1 MKGENKLTASH
12 LGRRVCI
19 YVRQSTQMQV
29 QIHPESTRRQYD
41 LRSRAL
47 ELGWR
52 AEQIV
57 VVDEDLGKSASDI
70 GRVREGYQ
78 RLLGE
83 IVSGQVG
90 AILSVEISRLARQD
104 SEGHKVVEVA
114 ALMETLLIDESQIY
128 DPRLSDDRLMLGLKV
143 LLSSNEIRQMSQR
156 MEENRV
162 RKAQRGELRLKLPVG
177 LVNEGGGKIGLDP
190 NEAVQGAVR
199 QVFEQFRRRSQQQD
213 VLRYFNDNH
222 LLFPRHRGNWEG
234 PLEWA
239 RLSIARVRD
248 ILTNPLYAGGYVYG
262 RTEFKVSVNSN
273 GNLVRQFQE
282 RPRVEWEV
290 VRWGA
295 FEGYIS
301 QEEFEAN
308 QERLKPGLR
317 KSRRNDGPAL
327 LSQIVLCGRCGQA
340 MYTHY
345 QGNRGDYVT
354 YICCADQLHFGERVC
369 QRIPGAGVDRWVAQ
383 RVLEVLSPAQIELSL
398 AAMAELERQQTAMH
412 RQWQL
417 QLEGARY
424 AASLAQR
431 RYEQVEPENR
441 LVARQLELRW
451 ERELCEVA
459 RLEEVYQ
466 RFCQKQP
473 LRLNEA
479 QRQDLRGLAQDF
491 PRLWAAETTSW
502 AERKNLLK
510 LLIAD
515 VTLTRQAES
524 IRVQIR
530 WHTNQANTYDLPLPV
545 PGGSKT
551 PGPVVERLRALYQSH
566 TDPEIATILN
576 QEGLRTA
583 YDNLF
588 TSRIVTDTRRRN
600 QLQKKSC

>member
-1 MKGENKLTASH
+1 MKGENKLTPGH
-12 LGRRVCI
+12 LGRKVCI

-29 QIHPESTRRQYD
+29 QIHGESTRRQYD
-41 LRSRAL
+41 LRRRAL

-52 AEQIV
+52 EEQIV
-57 VVDEDLGKSASDI
+57 VVDEDLGKSASEI

-128 DPRLSDDRLMLGLKV
+128 DPRVSDDRLMLGLKV
-143 LLSSNEIRQMSQR
+143 LLSSNEVRQMGQR

-162 RKAQRGELRLKLPVG
+162 RKARRGELRLKLPVG
-177 LVNEGGGKIGLDP
+177 LVSEGGGKIGLDP
-190 NEAVQGAVR
+190 NEAVQGVVR
-199 QVFEQFRRRSQQQD
+199 QVFEQFRLRGQQRD
-213 VLRYFNDNH
+213 VLRHFNDNN
-222 LLFPRHRGNWEG
+222 LLFPRHRGSWEG

-239 RLSIARVRD
+239 RLSVPRVRD

-262 RTEFKVSVNSN
+262 RTEFKISVNSK
-273 GNLVRQFQE
+273 GNFVRKLQE
-282 RPRVEWEV
+282 RPRDRWEV

-295 FEGYIS
+295 YEGYIS
-301 QEEFEAN
+301 QDEYEAN
-308 QERLKPGLR
+308 QQRLKSGVR
-317 KSRRNDGPAL
+317 RSRRSDGPAL

-340 MYTHY
+340 LYTHY

-354 YICCADQLHFGERVC
+354 YICCADQLHFGKDIC
-369 QRIPGAGVDRWVAQ
+369 QRIPGAGIDRFVAQ
-383 RVLEVLSPAQIELSL
+383 RVLEVMSPAQIELSL
-398 AAMAELERQQTAMH
+398 AAMAELERQQTTLH
-412 RQWQL
+412 SQWQR

-424 AASLAQR
+424 SARFAQR

-441 LVARQLELRW
+441 LVSRQLELNW
-451 ERELCEVA
+451 ERELREVG
-459 RLEEVYQ
+459 RLEAMYNN
-466 RFCQKQP
+466 FCQKQP
-473 LRLNEA
+473 LRLRDE
-479 QRQDLRGLAQDF
+479 QRQSLLCLAQDF

-510 LLIAD
+510 LLISD
-515 VTLTRQAES
+515 VTLTRQAKS

-530 WHTNQANTYDLPLPV
+530 WHTNQANTYDLPFSP
-545 PGGSKT
+545 PGHPKT
-551 PGPVVERLRALYQSH
+551 PDPIVERLRALYQTY
-566 TDPEIATILN
+566 TDQEIAAILT

-583 YDNLF
+583 HGNLF
-588 TSRIVTDTRRRN
+588 TPSIVADTRRRN
-600 QLQKKSC
+600 QLQKKPY